1 MKAMTLI
8 PKKIKQKYGI
18 EEYEDKIS
26 VHKPAYVNI
35 DFDEE
40 FRIENDSIAIDI
52 INSKCHISLWK
63 KTFMM
68 HITIFK

>member
-8 PKKIKQKYGI
+8 PKKIKQKYDI
-18 EEYEDKIS
+18 KKHENKIS
-26 VHKPAYVNI
+26 VHKPAYINI
-35 DFDEE
+35 DFDER
-40 FRIENDSIAIDI
+40 FRIEDNGIALDI